1 LTGCIGYVDA
11 TAAGVVGGV
20 VAGGVVAGG
29 VVFVPG
35 GVVVVVTGGVV
46 VIVTGGVVVVG
57 GVAGGQSD
65 TEGSGWSL
73 GVLAT
78 MTTERNW
85 PSLNS

>member
-1 LTGCIGYVDA
+1 VA
-11 TAAGVVGGV
+11 GGV
-20 VAGGVVAGG
+20 VAGVVAGG

-46 VIVTGGVVVVG
+46 FEVVGGVVGGFVVVG
-57 GVAGGQSD
+57 GVTGGQSETD
-65 TEGSGWSL
+65 RSGWSF

-85 PSLNS
+85 PSLNCWPTVTVPS

>member
-1 LTGCIGYVDA
+1 VA
-11 TAAGVVGGV
+11 GGV
-20 VAGGVVAGG
+20 VAGVVAGG

-46 VIVTGGVVVVG
+46 FEVVG
-57 GVAGGQSD
+57 GVVGGFVVGGGVTGGHSD
-65 TEGSGWSL
+65 TEGSGLSL

-85 PSLNS
+85 PSLNSWPTVTVPS